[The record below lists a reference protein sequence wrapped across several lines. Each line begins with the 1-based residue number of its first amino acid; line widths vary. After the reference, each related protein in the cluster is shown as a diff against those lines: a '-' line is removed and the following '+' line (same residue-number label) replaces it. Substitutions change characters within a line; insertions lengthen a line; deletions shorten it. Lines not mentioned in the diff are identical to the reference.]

1 MNKKQLFELT
11 RVNLRYANPQ
21 VTDRARKKGKSGKAL
36 TRSLINQYLL
46 SGVLFLFI
54 YGMSMFIIDFST
66 MPGLFTYYVALFG
79 ILAFSQGISVIYNVF
94 FESQDLPAYLPLP
107 FRQSTIFSA
116 KILVVVLTVIPFV
129 FPMFVVF
136 LLTGWRSGIFLP
148 VTLILSVILFT
159 LIIAVTFSICCLIVF
174 GLTRTAF
181 FKKHK
186 KVVTSLLLGISMAIA
201 IIGILAM
208 NAQSPS
214 MESGQVD
221 RQPIRLLL
229 PIFTIASKPF
239 STAGLISFAGLVLLL
254 ALLLGIIKVLI
265 LPKLY
270 EQLADASAA
279 TGISRRKHKKDQTLN
294 QLLIN
299 YNKQLLKEPNLIM
312 QVLSSSLLM
321 PVIFIVTF
329 AFSGALDLSRLDMRF
344 IGVVFLAGVALA
356 VLTTNQT
363 SFISNLISLDQEN
376 FHFMRTLPVSM
387 RNYMKQ
393 KFIVGLITQAILTDA
408 IALIGGL
415 LFHLPIPFLI
425 SLLIGASLGS
435 YLLCLRYFTRDHRLL
450 LLDWTNITQ
459 LFSRGSGNSG
469 LVLTMMLGIFGS
481 IILLLLYGFAAV
493 SLPFLPLNITVLMI
507 VILISALSIH
517 HYQKTFWNR
526 FD

>member
-136 LLTGWRSGIFLP
+136 LLTGWRSGIFPP

-214 MESGQVD
+214 IESGQID

-239 STAGLISFAGLVLLL
+239 STAGLISFAGLLLLL

-279 TGISRRKHKKDQTLN
+279 TGISRRKHKKNQTLN

-435 YLLCLRYFTRDHRLL
+435 YLLCLRYFARDHRLL

-459 LFSRGSGNSG
+459 LFSRGNGNSG